1 MRKWKVWIKMTESQ
15 NWHEKKEEL
24 RTKRKN

>member
-1 MRKWKVWIKMTESQ
+1 V
-15 NWHEKKEEL
+15 KKEEL